1 MSAPMPGRSLVTRRA
16 IRDLVRTATL
26 STYGVTGFSGGG
38 PLGRVLERLG
48 IAHPGLRLEVGEAL
62 TVDLDLAVAYGLP
75 VAEVARQVDASV
87 RYALRRRAGPRARPD
102 LDPHRPPA
110 PRARPRARAGRRAT
124 QPRAAARGPRRQRDG
139 RRLMARRSC
148 DGAGFLAAFRSAV
161 ASLEANV
168 DEINALNV
176 FPVPDGDTGTNM
188 LATVRAALEEAD
200 KVGPDAEV
208 AQVAQA
214 ASFGALMG
222 ARGNSGVITSQ
233 ILAGMAHG
241 LAGKRRF
248 NGLDLAHALDEG
260 TKTAYK
266 AVAKP
271 VEGTILT
278 VIREASAAAVAAAE
292 RDNDVEAVLAATVD
306 AAERAVAKTPSL
318 LPILREAH
326 VVDSG
331 GQGLFRL
338 FQGALEASRG
348 RPVSAG
354 ERRRHAGRHAHEAPH
369 AEPVPGAEEGEF
381 GYETVY
387 LLRARAGAPLDIP
400 AIQAHLE
407 GIGDSVLVAGDA
419 LLAKVHVHNEH
430 PDAVIAYG
438 LSIGTLS
445 RITIENLDSQAH
457 DVRETK
463 AAAFVASAESA
474 AVANG
479 AERRAR
485 PRARGVPLGVVVVAP
500 SDGLAAVLTDT
511 AAPFREHGAFRVVQ
525 GGQSANPSTGELL
538 EAVEA
543 TQADELLILSNNPNV
558 VLAARQVAAMTKRTI
573 RVVPTRNCAEGVAA
587 LFELDPSQGA
597 EANAATMT
605 EAGRAIQTMQ
615 VTEAIRDA
623 TVSGRKVKKG
633 QTIVLDPDDGLLA
646 VDNDPQKAVLAGLG
660 RLEPGFGLL
669 TIYYGETA
677 TLDEAETLA
686 RKVRETAPGVD
697 VEVVHGGQPHYRYLV
712 SAE

>member
-1 MSAPMPGRSLVTRRA
+1 
-16 IRDLVRTATL
+16 
-26 STYGVTGFSGGG
+26 
-38 PLGRVLERLG
+38 
-48 IAHPGLRLEVGEAL
+48 
-62 TVDLDLAVAYGLP
+62 
-75 VAEVARQVDASV
+75 
-87 RYALRRRAGPRARPD
+87 
-102 LDPHRPPA
+102 
-110 PRARPRARAGRRAT
+110 
-124 QPRAAARGPRRQRDG
+124 
-139 RRLMARRSC
+139 MARRSC

-161 ASLEANV
+161 ASLEAHV

-188 LATVRAALEEAD
+188 LATVHAALDEAD
-200 KVGPDAEV
+200 RAGPGADAER
-208 AQVAQA
+208 VAQA

-233 ILAGMAHG
+233 ILAGIAHG

-248 NGLDLAHALDEG
+248 NGLDLAHALDAG

-278 VIREASAAAVAAAE
+278 VIREASAAAIAAAE
-292 RDNDVEAVLAATVD
+292 RDNNVETVLAATVD

-318 LPILREAH
+318 LPVLREAH

-338 FQGALEASRG
+338 FQGALEAARG
-348 RPVSAG
+348 RPIAPGTIVEHG
-354 ERRRHAGRHAHEAPH
+354 EVQSSVQVAVHAAHHEPGPEPAP
-369 AEPVPGAEEGEF
+369 GTEEGEF

-387 LLRARAGAPLDIP
+387 LLRARAGIPLDVP
-400 AIQAHLE
+400 AIQSYLE
-407 GIGDSVLVAGDA
+407 SIGDSVLVAGDGR
-419 LLAKVHVHNEH
+419 LAKVHVHNDR
-430 PDAVIAYG
+430 PDGVIAYG
-438 LSIGTLS
+438 LTVGTLS

-457 DVRETK
+457 DVRESR
-463 AAAFVASAESA
+463 AAAFVEAAGDGASGTGD
-474 AVANG
+474 NG
-479 AERRAR
+479 SGEPATRL
-485 PRARGVPLGVVVVAP
+485 PLGIVVVAP

-511 AAPFREHGAFRVVQ
+511 AAPFREYGEFKVVS

-538 EAVEA
+538 QAVEA
-543 TQADELLILSNNPNV
+543 TDAEELLILSNNPNV
-558 VLAARQVAAMTKRTI
+558 VLAARQVASMTKRKVS
-573 RVVPTRNCAEGVAA
+573 VVPTRNCAEGVAA
-587 LFELDPSQGA
+587 LFELDPAQNAAANA
-597 EANAATMT
+597 EAMT
-605 EAGRAIQTMQ
+605 AAGRAIQTMQ
-615 VTEAIRDA
+615 VTEAVRDA

-646 VDNDPQKAVLAGLG
+646 VDNDPQKAVLAGLA

-669 TIYYGETA
+669 TIYYGASA

-686 RKVRETAPGVD
+686 LRVRELRPGVD
-697 VEVVHGGQPHYRYLV
+697 VEVIHGGQPHYRYLV

>member
-1 MSAPMPGRSLVTRRA
+1 
-16 IRDLVRTATL
+16 
-26 STYGVTGFSGGG
+26 
-38 PLGRVLERLG
+38 
-48 IAHPGLRLEVGEAL
+48 
-62 TVDLDLAVAYGLP
+62 
-75 VAEVARQVDASV
+75 
-87 RYALRRRAGPRARPD
+87 
-102 LDPHRPPA
+102 
-110 PRARPRARAGRRAT
+110 
-124 QPRAAARGPRRQRDG
+124 
-139 RRLMARRSC
+139 MARRSC

-354 ERRRHAGRHAHEAPH
+354 GGAAARPARPRGAARGARPRCRGGRVRVRDGVPAPRPGRRAARHPGDPGPPRGHRRLGAGRGRRPARQGPRPQRASRRGHRVRPLDRDAVADHDREPRQPGPRRPGDEGGGVRGVIRAVGWAERRGPRDAASARGRGRRPIGRAGGRPHRHRG
-369 AEPVPGAEEGEF
+369 PVPGARRLPRRPGWPEREPVDG
-381 GYETVY
+381 
-387 LLRARAGAPLDIP
+387 RAARGGRGDPGGRAADPVQQPERRPRRAPGRRD
-400 AIQAHLE
+400 
-407 GIGDSVLVAGDA
+407 D
-419 LLAKVHVHNEH
+419 
-430 PDAVIAYG
+430 
-438 LSIGTLS
+438 
-445 RITIENLDSQAH
+445 QAH
-457 DVRETK
+457 DPGGPD
-463 AAAFVASAESA
+463 AELRRGRRGP
-474 AVANG
+474 V
-479 AERRAR
+479 RAR
-485 PRARGVPLGVVVVAP
+485 PDHRAPR
-500 SDGLAAVLTDT
+500 
-511 AAPFREHGAFRVVQ
+511 
-525 GGQSANPSTGELL
+525 
-538 EAVEA
+538 
-543 TQADELLILSNNPNV
+543 
-558 VLAARQVAAMTKRTI
+558 
-573 RVVPTRNCAEGVAA
+573 PTPR
-587 LFELDPSQGA
+587 
-597 EANAATMT
+597 
-605 EAGRAIQTMQ
+605 R
-615 VTEAIRDA
+615 
-623 TVSGRKVKKG
+623 
-633 QTIVLDPDDGLLA
+633 
-646 VDNDPQKAVLAGLG
+646 
-660 RLEPGFGLL
+660 
-669 TIYYGETA
+669 
-677 TLDEAETLA
+677 
-686 RKVRETAPGVD
+686 
-697 VEVVHGGQPHYRYLV
+697 
-712 SAE
+712 

>member
-1 MSAPMPGRSLVTRRA
+1 MP
-16 IRDLVRTATL
+16 
-26 STYGVTGFSGGG
+26 
-38 PLGRVLERLG
+38 
-48 IAHPGLRLEVGEAL
+48 
-62 TVDLDLAVAYGLP
+62 
-75 VAEVARQVDASV
+75 
-87 RYALRRRAGPRARPD
+87 
-102 LDPHRPPA
+102 
-110 PRARPRARAGRRAT
+110 
-124 QPRAAARGPRRQRDG
+124 
-139 RRLMARRSC
+139 RRSC

-168 DEINALNV
+168 DEINSLNV

-200 KVGPDAEV
+200 KAGPDADADRV
-208 AQVAQA
+208 AHA

-241 LAGKRRF
+241 LQGKRRF
-248 NGLDLAHALDEG
+248 NGLDLAHALDAG

-292 RDNDVEAVLAATVD
+292 RDNNVETVLAATVE

-338 FQGALEASRG
+338 FQGALEAARG
-348 RPVSAG
+348 RPVDRSARGAAAVGAGAATADPARDATQRRADHATPGG
-354 ERRRHAGRHAHEAPH
+354 ET
-369 AEPVPGAEEGEF
+369 GEF

-387 LLRARAGAPLDIP
+387 LLRARDGHPLDIP

-407 GIGDSVLVAGDA
+407 GIGESVLVAGDRDM
-419 LLAKVHVHNEH
+419 AKVHVHNDR
-430 PDAVIAYG
+430 PDSVIAYG

-445 RITIENLDSQAH
+445 RITIENLDGQAH
-457 DVRETK
+457 DVREAK
-463 AAAFVASAESA
+463 ATAFLEEGGGAHGHAAT
-474 AVANG
+474 AVADGRHG
-479 AERRAR
+479 AHAAGTTRL
-485 PRARGVPLGVVVVAP
+485 PLGIIAVVP
-500 SDGLAAVLTDT
+500 SDGLATLFDEHTAGFTEFVAV
-511 AAPFREHGAFRVVQ
+511 RVVR

-543 TQADELLILSNNPNV
+543 TPADALLILPNNPNV
-558 VLAARQVAAMTKRTI
+558 ILAAKQVATMTDRPI
-573 RVVPTRNCAEGVAA
+573 HVVPTRNCAEGFAS
-587 LFELDPSQGA
+587 LLGLDPSDPVEENVRA
-597 EANAATMT
+597 MT
-605 EAGRAIQTMQ
+605 EASREAQTMQ
-615 VTEAIRDA
+615 VTEAVRDA
-623 TVSGRKVKKG
+623 MVSGRKVKHG
-633 QTIVLDPDDGLLA
+633 QTIALDPDDGLLA
-646 VDNDPQKAVLAGLG
+646 VDNDPHKAVLAALG
-660 RLEPGFGLL
+660 RIEPGYGVI
-669 TIYYGETA
+669 TIYYGEGSS
-677 TLDEAETLA
+677 LDDAETLSQRIQDA
-686 RKVRETAPGVD
+686 APGLEAVD
-697 VEVVHGGQPHYRYLV
+697 VLHGGQPHYRYLI

>member
-1 MSAPMPGRSLVTRRA
+1 MP
-16 IRDLVRTATL
+16 
-26 STYGVTGFSGGG
+26 
-38 PLGRVLERLG
+38 
-48 IAHPGLRLEVGEAL
+48 
-62 TVDLDLAVAYGLP
+62 
-75 VAEVARQVDASV
+75 
-87 RYALRRRAGPRARPD
+87 
-102 LDPHRPPA
+102 
-110 PRARPRARAGRRAT
+110 
-124 QPRAAARGPRRQRDG
+124 
-139 RRLMARRSC
+139 RRSC

-161 ASLEANV
+161 AALEANV
-168 DEINALNV
+168 DEINSLNV

-200 KVGPDAEV
+200 KAGPQADAER
-208 AQVAQA
+208 VAQA

-248 NGLDLAHALDEG
+248 NGLDLAHALDAG

-278 VIREASAAAVAAAE
+278 VIREASAAAVTAAE
-292 RDNDVEAVLAATVD
+292 RDNNVETVLAATVE

-338 FQGALEASRG
+338 FQGALEAARG
-348 RPVSAG
+348 RPLG
-354 ERRRHAGRHAHEAPH
+354 EGMPAAPGVGV
-369 AEPVPGAEEGEF
+369 AARPAAPTVPAAEEGAF

-387 LLRARAGAPLDIP
+387 LVHARPGQALDVP
-400 AIQAHLE
+400 AIQAYLE
-407 GIGDSVLVAGDA
+407 SIGDSVLVAGDGH
-419 LLAKVHVHNEH
+419 LAKVHVHNGR

-438 LSIGTLS
+438 LSVGMLS

-457 DVRETK
+457 DVREAR
-463 AAAFVASAESA
+463 AAAFVGEAGGASSA
-474 AVANG
+474 GPGTASTAVAGLDGRGDRHPAG
-479 AERRAR
+479 AEDVPSPVTRL
-485 PRARGVPLGVVVVAP
+485 PLGVVAVAP
-500 SDGLAAVLTDT
+500 SDGLAAVLTDM
-511 AAPFREHGAFRVVQ
+511 AAPFREYGAFRIVQ
-525 GGQSANPSTGELL
+525 GGQAANPSTGELL
-538 EAVEA
+538 DAVRA
-543 TQADELLILSNNPNV
+543 TTADELLILPNNPNV
-558 VLAARQVAAMTKRTI
+558 VLAARQVASMTDVPVH
-573 RVVPTRNCAEGVAA
+573 VVPTRNCAEGIAA
-587 LFELDPSQGA
+587 LLELDPRRSAA
-597 EANAATMT
+597 ENAGTMT
-605 EAGRAIQTMQ
+605 EASRTVQTMQ
-615 VTEAIRDA
+615 VTEAVRDA

-646 VDNDPQKAVLAGLG
+646 ADNDTQRAVLTGLG
-660 RLEPGFGLL
+660 RLEPGYGLL
-669 TIYYGETA
+669 TIYYGEDA

-686 RKVRETAPGVD
+686 LRVREAAPGVD
-697 VEVVHGGQPHYRYLV
+697 VEIVHGGQPHYRYLV

>member
-1 MSAPMPGRSLVTRRA
+1 MP
-16 IRDLVRTATL
+16 
-26 STYGVTGFSGGG
+26 
-38 PLGRVLERLG
+38 
-48 IAHPGLRLEVGEAL
+48 
-62 TVDLDLAVAYGLP
+62 
-75 VAEVARQVDASV
+75 
-87 RYALRRRAGPRARPD
+87 
-102 LDPHRPPA
+102 
-110 PRARPRARAGRRAT
+110 
-124 QPRAAARGPRRQRDG
+124 
-139 RRLMARRSC
+139 RRSC

-161 ASLEANV
+161 AALEANV
-168 DEINALNV
+168 DEINSLNV

-200 KVGPDAEV
+200 KAGPQADAER
-208 AQVAQA
+208 VAQA

-248 NGLDLAHALDEG
+248 NGLDLAHALDAG

-278 VIREASAAAVAAAE
+278 VIREASAAAVTAAE
-292 RDNDVEAVLAATVD
+292 RDNNVETVLAATVE

-338 FQGALEASRG
+338 FQGALEAARG
-348 RPVSAG
+348 RPLG
-354 ERRRHAGRHAHEAPH
+354 EGMPAAPGVGV
-369 AEPVPGAEEGEF
+369 AARPAAPTVPAAEEGAF

-387 LLRARAGAPLDIP
+387 LVHARPGQALDVP
-400 AIQAHLE
+400 AIQAYLE
-407 GIGDSVLVAGDA
+407 SIGDSVLVAGDGH
-419 LLAKVHVHNEH
+419 LAKVHVHNER

-438 LSIGTLS
+438 LSVGMLS

-457 DVRETK
+457 DVREAR
-463 AAAFVASAESA
+463 AAAFVGEAGGASSA
-474 AVANG
+474 GPGTASTAVAGLGGRGDRHPAG
-479 AERRAR
+479 AEDVPSPVTRL
-485 PRARGVPLGVVVVAP
+485 PLGVVAVAP
-500 SDGLAAVLTDT
+500 SDGLAAVLTDM
-511 AAPFREHGAFRVVQ
+511 AAPFREYGAFRIVQ
-525 GGQSANPSTGELL
+525 GGQAANPSTGELL
-538 EAVEA
+538 DAVRA
-543 TQADELLILSNNPNV
+543 TTADELLILPNNPNV
-558 VLAARQVAAMTKRTI
+558 VLAARQVASMTDVPVH
-573 RVVPTRNCAEGVAA
+573 VVPTRNCAEGIAA
-587 LFELDPSQGA
+587 LLELDPRRSAA
-597 EANAATMT
+597 ENAGTMT
-605 EAGRAIQTMQ
+605 EASRTVQTMQ
-615 VTEAIRDA
+615 VTEAVRDA

-646 VDNDPQKAVLAGLG
+646 ADNDTQRAVLTGLG
-660 RLEPGFGLL
+660 RLEPGYGLL
-669 TIYYGETA
+669 TIYYGEDA

-686 RKVRETAPGVD
+686 LRVREAAPGVD
-697 VEVVHGGQPHYRYLV
+697 VEIVHGGQPHYRYLV